1 MEINIQPSN
10 YTKIISKITILVQ
23 DVKLNQPAS
32 INVLSKSANDELIKT
47 DLIFIDGQDY
57 QDWESNDEY
66 IVNLVLTKLGYVKS
80 GYLQNGIKYSSEFSL
95 VIFFSGFKLEQHPQW
110 STLAWSIFLLIIS
123 TS

>member
-57 QDWESNDEY
+57 QNWGSNDEY
-66 IVNLVLTKLGYVKS
+66 IVNLVLTRLGYVKS
-80 GYLQNGIKYSSEFSL
+80 G
-95 VIFFSGFKLEQHPQW
+95 
-110 STLAWSIFLLIIS
+110 
-123 TS
+123 